1 MKDWMYILKCA
12 NGSYYVGST
21 TELERRIQQHQSGEG
36 GALFTKAHL
45 PIQLVYTEEFDRID
59 EAFNRER
66 QIHGWSKAKKE
77 ALIRGDIQALQSL
90 SKSHLKR

>member
-1 MKDWMYILKCA
+1 MKAWMYMLKCA

-36 GALFTKAHL
+36 GALFTKVHI

-59 EAFNRER
+59 EAF
-66 QIHGWSKAKKE
+66 
-77 ALIRGDIQALQSL
+77 
-90 SKSHLKR
+90 

>member
-1 MKDWMYILKCA
+1 MLKCA

-36 GALFTKAHL
+36 GALFTKVHI

-59 EAFNRER
+59 EAF
-66 QIHGWSKAKKE
+66 
-77 ALIRGDIQALQSL
+77 
-90 SKSHLKR
+90 